1 MIFIPE
7 EWPHAVVNLEDSIA
21 VSYNFVDEWSLPN
34 LVRYHATRAAA
45 VDPRDTRPLSKPQ
58 HHAELAKKAIQL
70 AGVPHPPS
78 FCHFPLTRL
87 HSVISLSHA
96 PFPYLHLSIFNTCA
110 LSLSSS
116 PLLPS
121 VLVLSRALSSPAPN
135 SFFNAYALSPTLSS
149 LLFARIHALDAV
161 PFSSLTQ
168 LRAVAASFSIFGPV
182 LLLLLTKLMLL

>member
-1 MIFIPE
+1 MQGDMIFIPE

-78 FCHFPLTRL
+78 FCHF
-87 HSVISLSHA
+87 SL
-96 PFPYLHLSIFNTCA
+96 TCA
-110 LSLSSS
+110 LSLS
-116 PLLPS
+116 PS
-121 VLVLSRALSSPAPN
+121 LYLQHVCALSLVLS
-135 SFFNAYALSPTLSS
+135 F
-149 LLFARIHALDAV
+149 
-161 PFSSLTQ
+161 
-168 LRAVAASFSIFGPV
+168 ASFRPCPLTRVV
-182 LLLLLTKLMLL
+182 LTCP